1 MQGSKAI
8 ETIRWYVGKLE
19 LLVGG
24 LSLAVAMTMASLFAR
39 RRGTAQD
46 LALLTRAAGAMAT
59 GSAALLL
66 SRGSRKV
73 SRTASPIP

>member
-1 MQGSKAI
+1 MQGSKAM

-46 LALLTRAAGAMAT
+46 LALLTRAAGAMAA
-59 GSAALLL
+59 GSAVLVLF
-66 SRGSRKV
+66 RGTRRV
-73 SRTASPIP
+73 SKTS

>member
-1 MQGSKAI
+1 MQGSKAM

-24 LSLAVAMTMASLFAR
+24 LSLALAMTMASLVAR
-39 RRGTAQD
+39 KRGTGQY
-46 LALLTRAAGAMAT
+46 LTPLSVAGAMAA

-66 SRGSRKV
+66 FRSSRKV
-73 SRTASPIP
+73 SRTASPTL